1 MRGILLIAVILGLIY
16 VLVLKKEDVKRFD
29 LDEAENK
36 VEQVERDVQDA
47 LDEVQQKLSN
57 ALDDK

>member
-47 LDEVQQKLSN
+47 LDEVQQKLSH